1 MAAAEASSMVVPAK
15 EQRKELF
22 LQLDTNGN
30 GGLSLAEIDRAA
42 KEGLLGKALGVA
54 DGQQQFNRNVLMRA
68 YRAAD
73 ASQDGFIEPTE
84 FNKLLRYVVFFQG
97 MWERFDEI
105 DTDGDHK
112 LDQEEFAKG
121 CATLGLELSAEAAA
135 AEFAQC
141 DSDGGG
147 CVLFEEF
154 CSWAAKQSV
163 GPELQQELA
172 REAEEGSRQGRCA
185 EQLREYLL
193 LHEQGDHTEGV
204 VRAFKDAQYPP
215 EDWLKELQAIEKEGI
230 MPKFV
235 RAPCLALL
243 PLMAAVGRP
252 PSG

>member
-1 MAAAEASSMVVPAK
+1 
-15 EQRKELF
+15 
-22 LQLDTNGN
+22 
-30 GGLSLAEIDRAA
+30 
-42 KEGLLGKALGVA
+42 
-54 DGQQQFNRNVLMRA
+54 MRA

-73 ASQDGFIEPTE
+73 VSKDKFIERSE
-84 FNKLLRYVVFFQG
+84 FVKLLKYLVYFNNQLHK
-97 MWERFDEI
+97 FDEI
-105 DTDGDHK
+105 DTDGDHRLTK
-112 LDQEEFAKG
+112 EEFAAG
-121 CATLGLELSAEAAA
+121 CATLGLELSAEEAA

-215 EDWLKELQAIEKEGI
+215 EDWLKELQTIEKEGI

-235 RAPCLALL
+235 RAPCLVLR
-243 PLMAAVGRP
+243 AA

>member
-112 LDQEEFAKG
+112 LDQGEFAKG
-121 CATLGLELSAEAAA
+121 CATLGLELSAEEAA

-147 CVLFEEF
+147 FVLFIEF
-154 CSWAAKQSV
+154 CA
-163 GPELQQELA
+163 
-172 REAEEGSRQGRCA
+172 
-185 EQLREYLL
+185 
-193 LHEQGDHTEGV
+193 
-204 VRAFKDAQYPP
+204 
-215 EDWLKELQAIEKEGI
+215 
-230 MPKFV
+230 
-235 RAPCLALL
+235 
-243 PLMAAVGRP
+243 
-252 PSG
+252 